1 MKYQSFYNYNI
12 EHLIFAMSIFQ
23 ESFRLNFATFFLKFP
38 KCPCLKFIKKK
49 KKKGKKKNGK
59 HKIPNG
65 LVSHD
70 FVGEILFI
78 FLREK
83 KLAVFLVF

>member
-1 MKYQSFYNYNI
+1 
-12 EHLIFAMSIFQ
+12 MSLFKIY
-23 ESFRLNFATFFLKFP
+23 K
-38 KCPCLKFIKKK
+38 KKK
-49 KKKGKKKNGK
+49 KKKGKKKKGK